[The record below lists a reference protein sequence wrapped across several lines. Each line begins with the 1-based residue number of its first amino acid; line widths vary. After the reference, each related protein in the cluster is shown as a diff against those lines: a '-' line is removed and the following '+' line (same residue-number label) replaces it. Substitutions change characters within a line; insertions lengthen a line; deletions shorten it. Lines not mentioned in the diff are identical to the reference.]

1 MISVNIDLSEL
12 KDLLNIGDN
21 LKEATA
27 GLSASMA
34 EMIKG
39 RAIDLANQR
48 LHSRRKMYIDGL
60 FTQKVDDD
68 TTMVSLS
75 GKVVWIEKGMSQ
87 FDMLKG
93 LLDSPKAKHY
103 KDGSGDKYIIVPFDH
118 SPKTNGPATAGPAK
132 QDIMAT
138 IKSEMKKRNIPF
150 AGIEKNQDGS
160 AKMGR
165 LHSFDI
171 TKAPLKMTDGPGMG
185 HGPIGDVRQGKTGI
199 PFLQGISVYQGM
211 DGKGKAKRS
220 IMTFRV
226 ASSRQKDQGKWQ
238 HPGVAPNPIL
248 DEAVSW
254 AMEQFEK
261 DLAPAI
267 MNKILDF

>member
-1 MISVNIDLSEL
+1 MNIDISEL
-12 KDLLNIGDN
+12 KDLLNLTDN

-27 GLSASMA
+27 GMSAAMA

-39 RAIDLANQR
+39 RAVDLANQR
-48 LHSRRKMYIDGL
+48 LHSRRQMYIDGL
-60 FTQKVDDD
+60 FTQKIDDD
-68 TTMVSLS
+68 TTAVSLS
-75 GKVVWIEKGMSQ
+75 GKVVWIENGMSQ

-93 LLDSPKAKHY
+93 LLNSPHAKPY
-103 KDGSGDKYIIVPFDH
+103 KDGSGDKYLIVPFDH
-118 SPKTNGPATAGPAK
+118 SPNSNGPATTGPAQ

-138 IKSEMKKRNIPF
+138 IKSEMKKRKIPF

-185 HGPIGDVRQGKTGI
+185 SGPIGEARQGASGR
-199 PFLQGISVYQGM
+199 PFLQGVSVYQGL
-211 DGKGKAKRS
+211 DGKGKVKRS
-220 IMTFRV
+220 VMTFRV
-226 ASSRQKDQGKWQ
+226 ASSRQKDQEMWQ
-238 HPGVAPNPIL
+238 HPGVAATKIL
-248 DEAVSW
+248 DEATEW

-267 MNKILDF
+267 MSKILSDI